1 MKKII
6 VTILVI
12 IFLIGGGIGL
22 GLFVIKRN
30 NTATSILVVSF
41 NSKEIIPS
49 NPNVIQNNNF
59 SSQIT
64 NKQDNFKSAQFILNS
79 QNKII
84 SIYSI
89 NKEDNFF
96 QKINAEGKSITE
108 VVRQLTL
115 NATNDN
121 IYKINDNNFFNFELY
136 SNNFENAE
144 SLKNNI
150 KNRVNQV
157 LTENKISV
165 DIKTKLYL
173 QTSNIIQKYTNIA
186 SEIGINILEL
196 KNKTEFQILQLL
208 KEQSKKQSI

>member
-1 MKKII
+1 MKKTI

-41 NSKEIIPS
+41 YSKEIIPS

-150 KNRVNQV
+150 KNRVNEV